1 MTISFSKK
9 QSVMIF
15 KLVYLAAFFP
25 IAIIIMSLSFSC
37 AKPESQRIMVFSAA
51 SLVDVLQET
60 APKFERQTGT
70 KIIFNFAGSQT
81 LAGEISNGAPAD
93 IFISAGQGPAGFLVD
108 RGHINEKNILE
119 LVENVLVVATSDR
132 GQYANFSDI
141 NELSEMHRIAIADP
155 DLAPAGEYAK
165 EALENM
171 DIWTAISS
179 KTILSSDVRTAL
191 AYVQTGDV
199 DAAVVYSTDVS
210 IAKGVST
217 KLVIDEMYHRPIVY
231 PAAVVKNAN
240 EPVLGQ
246 EYLEFLTAA
255 YVSSVFEKYG
265 FVSARERINR

>member
-1 MTISFSKK
+1 MTGSFSKK
-9 QSVMIF
+9 HSFMIF
-15 KLVYLAAFFP
+15 KLVYLAAFLP
-25 IAIIIMSLSFSC
+25 IAIITMSLSFSC
-37 AKPESQRIMVFSAA
+37 AKPESQRIMIFSAA

-60 APKFERQTGT
+60 APIFESQTGT

-108 RGHINEKNILE
+108 RGHINEKNIVE

-132 GQYANFSDI
+132 GQYANFNDI
-141 NELSEMHRIAIADP
+141 NQLLDMRRIAIADP
-155 DLAPAGEYAK
+155 DLAPAGEYA
-165 EALENM
+165 
-171 DIWTAISS
+171 
-179 KTILSSDVRTAL
+179 R
-191 AYVQTGDV
+191 
-199 DAAVVYSTDVS
+199 
-210 IAKGVST
+210 
-217 KLVIDEMYHRPIVY
+217 DEMYHSSIVY

-265 FVSARERINR
+265 FVSAKERMNR